1 MAFLDSTA
9 GTSVGPTKRRILLSF
24 MRYRLRSQPA
34 RLVRG
39 SSRRIMAM
47 RSQPANIRVINRR
60 ASSSAGTGSAIQ
72 TGHAPS
78 SPTGTCS
85 RYAARRRLLEVPE
98 RCSQAR
104 IRFAAPKPGA
114 PLLAARRSGHDID
127 ATGGSD
133 GNTWTPCFKK
143 ERPALSCGESRPDI
157 QIELSALFRG

>member
-9 GTSVGPTKRRILLSF
+9 GASVGPTKRRILLIF

-104 IRFAAPKPGA
+104 VRFAAPKPGA
-114 PLLAARRSGHDID
+114 PLLAALRSGPRLTRR
-127 ATGGSD
+127 AAPTGTLRRRASKRKGRLSPH
-133 GNTWTPCFKK
+133 GGK
-143 ERPALSCGESRPDI
+143 PA
-157 QIELSALFRG
+157 